1 MTDREWAL
9 LIWAQIVAVLGF
21 VAYDTVRLVF

>member
-21 VAYDTVRLVF
+21 VAYDTARLIF